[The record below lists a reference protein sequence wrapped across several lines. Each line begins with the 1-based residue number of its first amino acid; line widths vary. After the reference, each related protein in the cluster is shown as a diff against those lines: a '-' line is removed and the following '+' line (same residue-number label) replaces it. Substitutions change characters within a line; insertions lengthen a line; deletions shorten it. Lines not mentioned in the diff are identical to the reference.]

1 MSKIVSGIGRAIG
14 KVVEGVGSI
23 VKSVVKSPIF
33 KVIGTAAMV
42 YFGGAALLGAAGG
55 AMQGA
60 AAGSGFLNTLGSA
73 ASGALSGAGAGISSA
88 WQGLMGAGSA
98 LMGEGGLS
106 GAADSL
112 TKNFGGAYTA
122 GSQTV
127 TPGVS
132 LTEALPAVTG
142 NAGAVPGGGGIGAYT
157 PADYSLGGSTPG
169 IKVPNYAPSIPAAGV
184 TPPAAPQ
191 GFIDKMMASQYAAP
205 ALISGGMQLA
215 GGLVQGYGAQKAADR
230 QEQLSAEARDRYN
243 RNVGTRL
250 YR

>member
-1 MSKIVSGIGRAIG
+1 MSKVVSGIGRAIG
-14 KVVEGVGSI
+14 SVIEGVGNV

-42 YFGGAALLGAAGG
+42 YFGGAALMGAVGG
-55 AMQGA
+55 ATAGA
-60 AAGSGFLNTLGSA
+60 AAGSGFLGTLGSA

-88 WQGLMGAGSA
+88 WSGLMGAGSA
-98 LMGEGGLS
+98 LTGSGGLS

-112 TKNFGGAYTA
+112 SSGFMGSNAAGAA
-122 GSQTV
+122 TV
-127 TPGVS
+127 PQGLS
-132 LTEALPAVTG
+132 LTEGTSALAG
-142 NAGAVPGGGGIGAYT
+142 NAGSGIGSM
-157 PADYSLGGSTPG
+157 PSADYSFGGSTPG
-169 IKVPNYAPSIPAAGV
+169 MKVPGSFSASLPGSGV
-184 TPPAAPQ
+184 TPPGAPQ
-191 GFIDKMMASQYAAP
+191 GFIEKMMANKYAAP

-215 GGLVQGYGAQKAADR
+215 GGLIQGYGAQKAADR

>member
-14 KVVEGVGSI
+14 SVVEGVGNV
-23 VKSVVKSPIF
+23 VKGVIKSPIF

-55 AMQGA
+55 ATAGA
-60 AAGSGFLNTLGSA
+60 AAGSGFLGTLGSA

-112 TKNFGGAYTA
+112 AKNFGGAYSA

-127 TPGVS
+127 TPGIS
-132 LTEALPAVTG
+132 LTEGTSALAG
-142 NAGAVPGGGGIGAYT
+142 NAGSGIGSMPT
-157 PADYSLGGSTPG
+157 TDYSLGGSAPG
-169 IKVPNYAPSIPAAGV
+169 LKVPNYAPSIPTSGV
-184 TPPAAPQ
+184 TPSAAPQ
-191 GFIDKMMASQYAAP
+191 GFIDKMMANKYAIP
-205 ALISGGMQLA
+205 ALIQGGMQLG
-215 GGLVQGYGAQKAADR
+215 GGLIQGYGAQKAADR